1 MGCTGSK
8 KSNRIQPVGIA
19 ANPDDILAGNTSC
32 AWGDVAKDLREMTD
46 EERSN
51 NTTPPRTASEKD
63 VSPIDHE
70 EARTP
75 EDVSTVTPVSL
86 DTLLAEAESIMFP
99 QSPSEAAA
107 IPHWERQEPLLARPG
122 TSSRRPESDVGRLVV
137 YKTVAQKKAE
147 EVARRKRL
155 ECQNESLAAGVVP
168 RPGTANRKQ
177 SALPP
182 LEERRR
188 AKMRMTAPTTLPCDE
203 VEVKKTGGAS
213 WQLDES
219 QFLPQGTTTCASPV
233 NKVVAKQV
241 AIKSD
246 VFNLDDDEGDAS
258 DLEEESL

>member
-1 MGCTGSK
+1 
-8 KSNRIQPVGIA
+8 
-19 ANPDDILAGNTSC
+19 
-32 AWGDVAKDLREMTD
+32 MTD

-63 VSPIDHE
+63 ISPIDHE

-86 DTLLAEAESIMFP
+86 DTLLAEAESIIFP

-107 IPHWERQEPLLARPG
+107 IPHWERQKPLLARPG

-182 LEERRR
+182 LDERRR
-188 AKMRMTAPTTLPCDE
+188 AKMCDE
-203 VEVKKTGGAS
+203 FKKTGGAS

-219 QFLPQGTTTCASPV
+219 QFVPQGTTTCASPV
-233 NKVVAKQV
+233 NNVVSKQV

-246 VFNLDDDEGDAS
+246 VFNLDDNEGDAS
-258 DLEEESL
+258 DLEEETL